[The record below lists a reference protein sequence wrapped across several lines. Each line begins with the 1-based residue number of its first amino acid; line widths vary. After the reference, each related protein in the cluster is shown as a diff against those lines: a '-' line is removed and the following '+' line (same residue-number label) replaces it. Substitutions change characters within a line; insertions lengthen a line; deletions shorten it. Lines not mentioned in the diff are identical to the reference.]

1 VEDVRRLLR
10 AGADKVGINTAAVK
24 NPQLIAEA
32 AGIFG
37 RQCIVLAIDA
47 ARDSELGWRVYT
59 NGGKKP
65 TDLGAVAW
73 MERVTELGAGEILLT
88 SMDRDGT
95 LEGFDL
101 ELLEQ
106 AGRLSI
112 PVIAS
117 GGAGTEAHFL
127 EALQHG
133 ADAVLAATLFHEG
146 TLPIPKLKAYL
157 AENGVSVR
165 R

>member
-1 VEDVRRLLR
+1 M
-10 AGADKVGINTAAVK
+10 GINTAAVK
-24 NPQLIAEA
+24 NPELIAEA
-32 AGIFG
+32 AAIFG

-47 ARDSELGWRVYT
+47 ARDPALGWRVFV

-101 ELLEQ
+101 ELLQE
-106 AGRLSI
+106 AGRLPI

-127 EALQHG
+127 EALRHG